1 MDVGTAA
8 VGTLRRDMRVIGL
21 ISGAHFFSHFYQLVL
36 PPLFPLLRAEFD
48 VSYSA
53 LGLLTGLFYITGA
66 ISQPAVGFVVDRYG
80 ARPILL
86 AGLALLAASIA
97 VLGLAP
103 GYWAMIPIVIVA
115 GLGNAVFHPA
125 DFAILNASVHNSRL
139 GRAYGAHGICGNLG
153 WAAAPPSVW
162 FLAEL
167 FGWRTAL
174 VTLGCIGLAA
184 TVYLA
189 GQGGAMIDHRR
200 PETDAAV
207 SKTTLRADIGGLMTP
222 AILLTFTFFMLTSMA
237 LIGVQTFVP
246 IALTD
251 FHQTPPDVAKDAL
264 TAFLLAGAA
273 GTLGGGI
280 LVDRIKRPEQIV
292 GICLGV
298 FALIFLAL
306 VLQGLSSMPVILV
319 LALTGALLGA
329 TSPSRDMIVR
339 QKTLTG
345 ASGKVYGFVYSGL
358 DLGAAIIPPVFGWF
372 IDRGSP
378 QLVFVLVSAVIAVS
392 VLTIFRVDRA
402 RASAAA
408 D

>member
-1 MDVGTAA
+1 MDVGTTA

-36 PPLFPLLRAEFD
+36 PPLFPLLRVEFG

-66 ISQPAVGFVVDRYG
+66 VSQPAVGFVVDRYG

-86 AGLALLAASIA
+86 AGLALLAASVA
-97 VLGLAP
+97 VLGLVP
-103 GYWAMIPIVIVA
+103 GYWTMIPIVILA

-153 WAAAPPSVW
+153 WAAAPPFVW

-174 VTLGCIGLAA
+174 VAAGCIGLAA

-189 GQGGAMIDHRR
+189 GQGDAMTDHRR
-200 PETDAAV
+200 PERGAAAP
-207 SKTTLRADIGGLMTP
+207 KTTLTTDIAGLMTP

-246 IALTD
+246 IALTN
-251 FHQTPPDVAKDAL
+251 FHQTSPDTAKDAL

-280 LVDRIKRPEQIV
+280 LVDRIKRPELIV
-292 GICLGV
+292 GICLGAFTLV
-298 FALIFLAL
+298 FLAL
-306 VLQGLSSMPVILV
+306 ALHGLSGVLVIAV

-358 DLGAAIIPPVFGWF
+358 DLGAAIIPPVFGWL

-378 QLVFVLVSAVIAVS
+378 QFVFVLVSAVIGVS
-392 VLTIFRVDRA
+392 VLTIIRVDRTKA
-402 RASAAA
+402 VAAV